1 MHPSHVPA
9 AEGGSA
15 AAREARV
22 MEEYL
27 DTQFFELT
35 VQNESQN
42 FGTCTSRPILWQR
55 LFILVWLSGVA
66 FLLMRFVVG
75 RIGLH
80 RIVKHSVPIRDER
93 IQSLLR
99 ELSCK
104 LEVRKSTIILKS
116 ERCPAPF
123 TFKIIHPAIML
134 PKTMN
139 TRPEALLR
147 TVLLHELAH
156 IKRRDQLTRKIAW
169 LVCCLFWCIPPIWY
183 VYRWLLM
190 TEEKACD
197 ALVVQQGVVTTDYA
211 EHLMTII
218 QITGG
223 RMMRLGMQH
232 AIVHKSTLEE
242 RIRGI
247 LRMKRGYKTFR
258 PMHTF
263 IVLLIMLVCLFP
275 LLALKPV
282 SLSVHPKPRKSEP
295 LEAALHGR
303 WLNPRYEP
311 WNNARWHPD
320 RCAKIIVSPGGRVQY
335 HKNVSELELSYLGK
349 NCRYKVARSWIDWRG
364 NRWFNVQVFYPFN
377 YSTDYELW
385 KVDATGLILEIA
397 WDPIWN
403 DRDFPKRIDRR
414 KTDYGIYY
422 RSF

>member
-1 MHPSHVPA
+1 MHPPSIPA
-9 AEGGSA
+9 AGGGSA
-15 AAREARV
+15 AAREMRV
-22 MEEYL
+22 MDANVDAQSAE
-27 DTQFFELT
+27 QT
-35 VQNESQN
+35 VQKECQN
-42 FGTCTSRPILWQR
+42 SGACTSRQILWQR
-55 LFILVWLSGVA
+55 LLILVWCSGVV
-66 FLLMRFVVG
+66 FLLVRLVVG

-80 RIVKHSVPIRDER
+80 SIVTHSVPMRDER
-93 IQSLLR
+93 ILSLLR

-104 LEVRKSTIILKS
+104 LEVRKNTIILTS

-123 TFKIIHPAIML
+123 TFKIVNPAIVL
-134 PKTMN
+134 PNTLH

-156 IKRRDQLTRKIAW
+156 IKRRDQLTRKMAW
-169 LVCCLFWCIPPIWY
+169 FVCCLFWCIPPTWY

-190 TEEKACD
+190 AEEKACD
-197 ALVVQQGVVTTDYA
+197 ALVVQQGVVSTDYA
-211 EHLMTII
+211 EHLMTIT

-247 LRMKRGYKTFR
+247 LRLNRGFKSFR

-263 IVLLIMLVCLFP
+263 IVLLILLVCLFP
-275 LLALKPV
+275 LLALKPDC
-282 SLSVHPKPRKSEP
+282 LCVHPKLGKSEP
-295 LEAALHGR
+295 LETVLQGR

-311 WNNARWHPD
+311 WNNAHWHPD
-320 RCAKIIVSPGGRVQY
+320 RCAKIIVSPWERVHY
-335 HKNVSELELSYLGK
+335 YPNVSELELNYLGK

-364 NRWFNVQVFYPFN
+364 NRWFNIQVFYPFN

-385 KVDATGLILEIA
+385 KVDATGLILEIT

>member
-1 MHPSHVPA
+1 
-9 AEGGSA
+9 
-15 AAREARV
+15 

-197 ALVVQQGVVTTDYA
+197 ALVCSRA
-211 EHLMTII
+211 
-218 QITGG
+218 
-223 RMMRLGMQH
+223 
-232 AIVHKSTLEE
+232 
-242 RIRGI
+242 
-247 LRMKRGYKTFR
+247 
-258 PMHTF
+258 
-263 IVLLIMLVCLFP
+263 
-275 LLALKPV
+275 
-282 SLSVHPKPRKSEP
+282 
-295 LEAALHGR
+295 
-303 WLNPRYEP
+303 
-311 WNNARWHPD
+311 
-320 RCAKIIVSPGGRVQY
+320 
-335 HKNVSELELSYLGK
+335 
-349 NCRYKVARSWIDWRG
+349 
-364 NRWFNVQVFYPFN
+364 
-377 YSTDYELW
+377 
-385 KVDATGLILEIA
+385 
-397 WDPIWN
+397 
-403 DRDFPKRIDRR
+403 
-414 KTDYGIYY
+414 
-422 RSF
+422 